1 MRREAGGLHE
11 AGEFFLKSLH
21 LGDVLWVIDQIVKF
35 LGVEL
40 NVVELGLVTVRAA
53 VSVRIMNILPFV
65 GSDAA
70 NVGSLGKLLLVIVF
84 VKP

>member
-1 MRREAGGLHE
+1 MT
-11 AGEFFLKSLH
+11 
-21 LGDVLWVIDQIVKF
+21 F

-70 NVGSLGKLLLVIVF
+70 DVGSVGELLFAIVL